1 MPNQIEQLEEGK
13 KLKVTL
19 ETGEIFE
26 GDPLEVTNKMA
37 AAHVETKRW
46 GQAAHAEVKT
56 LKEKPVTPPATT
68 PPPNPE
74 EAQLDGYLLERHAKA
89 LGFKNADEYKA
100 ELADVRAVKERAK
113 NQAVVVDFFQQC
125 PDFPNTDASVEAL
138 KNKMEKMGY
147 DYTPQS
153 MIAAHMLCLR
163 EDSYKPLSASE
174 QNEAWANNMARS
186 NRGTNPPMIRSN
198 SPEQTVT
205 VDLWNEDPQKQRE
218 RIIREQLAGGQ

>member
-1 MPNQIEQLEEGK
+1 MPNQVESLDEGK

-56 LKEKPVTPPATT
+56 LKEKPVTPPVV
-68 PPPNPE
+68 PPPNAE
-74 EAQLDGYLLERHAKA
+74 EAQLDSYLLERHAKA
-89 LGFKNADEYKA
+89 LGFKNAEEYKA
-100 ELADVRAVKERAK
+100 ELADVRSVKERQK
-113 NQAVVVDFFQQC
+113 NQAVAADFMQQC
-125 PDFPNTDASVEAL
+125 QDFPNTDAAIEAL
-138 KNKMEKMGY
+138 KGKMEKMGY

-163 EDSYKPLSASE
+163 ENAYKPLTNDEWSEKMAAAGRGGSA
-174 QNEAWANNMARS
+174 A
-186 NRGTNPPMIRSN
+186 PMIRSN
-198 SPEQTVT
+198 SPETVT
-205 VDLWNEDPQKQRE
+205 PVDLWSEDPQKQRE
-218 RIIREQLAGGQ
+218 RIIREQLAEQGR